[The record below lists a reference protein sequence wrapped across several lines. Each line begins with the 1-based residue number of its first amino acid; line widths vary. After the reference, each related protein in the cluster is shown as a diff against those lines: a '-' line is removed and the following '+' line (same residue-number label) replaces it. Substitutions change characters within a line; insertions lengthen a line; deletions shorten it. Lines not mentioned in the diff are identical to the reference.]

1 MGADPEAALAAAR
14 PGLEWIGEPDWHAHI
29 APLPFA
35 AELVELRAECP
46 TREEFVRRLPDAWV
60 ARLAVTGTPEAA
72 LRPAGRTR
80 CGGRHGRRPR
90 PGRTWIRSGPWR
102 RWPELV

>member
-1 MGADPEAALAAAR
+1 
-14 PGLEWIGEPDWHAHI
+14 
-29 APLPFA
+29 LPFA

-72 LRPAGRTR
+72 RARLGELGAAGVTDAVLA
-80 CGGRHGRRPR
+80 PV
-90 PGRTWIRSGPWR
+90 GPD
-102 RWPELV
+102 PLGALEALAPVV